1 MRILVVDD
9 DKIIRMGLTKILKR
23 LFAQHEVVSDFQNGL
38 VALEYL
44 KENKID
50 LVITDIK
57 MPIMTGVQLI
67 ENAVCQLD
75 NPPIFVV
82 LSGYDEFTYVRDT
95 MKSGAFN
102 YLLKPIK
109 QDDLKML
116 IEEVE
121 VKIKENGEKEKI
133 INKSIDILK
142 KDFFKNILFS
152 KGDTNPRVNK
162 MLLENIQLNENY
174 IYKMIIIDRDKNN
187 EKGLVSSFIKDITER
202 FKSIE
207 YLSFNYEDNTYI
219 IFYLDSSINNC
230 IDRLN
235 EYIEEKVDIFIE
247 NNKNVYIVQ
256 DIDKVWKLKEQ
267 SKGFRKLK
275 ATIASNGKAK
285 KYLLNLEYDL
295 STNDKSESK
304 KTNLI
309 AIKLAKQYIID
320 NFNKNITLKEV
331 ADKVFLSQ
339 NYLSELFKKET
350 GEGFYDFLSRY
361 RVNIAKDLLTK
372 TNLKVY
378 EVAEKVGYSDSITF
392 GRAFKKITGETPN
405 SFRNCKE

>member
-23 LFAQHEVVSDFQNGL
+23 LFNQHEIVSDFQNGL
-38 VALEYL
+38 LALEYL
-44 KENKID
+44 KQNKID

-57 MPIMTGVQLI
+57 MPIMTGTQLI
-67 ENAVCQLD
+67 ENAISQLE
-75 NPPIFVV
+75 NPPIFIV

-109 QDDLKML
+109 QDELKRV

-121 VKIKENGEKEKI
+121 VKIKENSKKDKI
-133 INKSIDILK
+133 LNKSIDILK

-152 KGDTNPRVNK
+152 NGNTSHNSNK
-162 MLLENIQLNENY
+162 ILLENIQLNENY
-174 IYKMIIIDRDKNN
+174 IYKMIIIDKDKNN
-187 EKGLVSSFIKDITER
+187 DNVLISNFIKDIVEK
-202 FKSIE
+202 FKGIQ
-207 YLSFNYEDNTYI
+207 YLSFNFEDNIYI
-219 IFYLDSSINNC
+219 IFYLDSSRNNY
-230 IDRLN
+230 IDSLN
-235 EYIEEKVDIFIE
+235 KYIEEKVDIFIE
-247 NNKNVYIVQ
+247 NNKNAYIVQ
-256 DIDKVWKLKEQ
+256 AVDKVCKLKDQ
-267 SKGFRKLK
+267 SNEFRKLK
-275 ATIASNGKAK
+275 SQISSKGKVK
-285 KYLLNLEYDL
+285 KYLLNLE
-295 STNDKSESK
+295 NDILIDNKNENK

-320 NFNKNITLKEV
+320 NFNKNLTLKEV

-350 GEGFYDFLSRY
+350 EEGFYDFLSRY
-361 RVNIAKDLLTK
+361 RINIAKDLLTK

-405 SFRNCKE
+405 SFRHGKE

>member
-1 MRILVVDD
+1 MKILVVDD

-23 LFAQHEVVSDFQNGL
+23 LFDQHEVVSDFQNGL

-67 ENAVCQLD
+67 ENAVSQLE

-152 KGDTNPRVNK
+152 KGDTSPRINK

-187 EKGLVSSFIKDITER
+187 ERGLVSNFIKDISER
-202 FKSIE
+202 FKGIE

-235 EYIEEKVDIFIE
+235 EYIEENVDVFIE

-275 ATIASNGKAK
+275 TTISSNGKAK

>member
-23 LFAQHEVVSDFQNGL
+23 LFNQHQVVSDFQNGL
-38 VALEYL
+38 LALEYL

-57 MPIMTGVQLI
+57 MPIMTGTQLI
-67 ENAVCQLD
+67 ERAVRELE
-75 NPPIFVV
+75 NPPIFIV

-109 QDDLKML
+109 QDELKTV

-121 VKIKENGEKEKI
+121 ARIKENNKKEKI
-133 INKSIDILK
+133 LSKSIDILK

-152 KGDTNPRVNK
+152 NGDTKPNIDK
-162 MLLENIQLNENY
+162 ILLENIQLNENY
-174 IYKMIIIDRDKNN
+174 VYKMIIIDRDKNN
-187 EKGLVSSFIKDITER
+187 DKVLLSNFIKNIIEK
-202 FKSIE
+202 FKGIE
-207 YLSFNYEDNTYI
+207 YLSFNFEDNTYI

-230 IDRLN
+230 IDSLN
-235 EYIEEKVDIFIE
+235 EYIEENVDIFIE

-256 DIDKVWKLKEQ
+256 AIDKVWKLKEQ
-267 SKGFRKLK
+267 FKGFRKLK
-275 ATIASNGKAK
+275 STISPKGKVK
-285 KYLLNLEYDL
+285 KYLLNLEDDL
-295 STNDKSESK
+295 SVDDRNESK

-331 ADKVFLSQ
+331 ADTVFLSQ

-350 GEGFYDFLSRY
+350 GEGFYDFLSQY

-392 GRAFKKITGETPN
+392 GRVFKKITGETPN
-405 SFRNCKE
+405 SFRNSKI

>member
-1 MRILVVDD
+1 MKILVVDD

-23 LFAQHEVVSDFQNGL
+23 LFDQHEVVSDFQNGL

-67 ENAVCQLD
+67 ENAVSQLE

-152 KGDTNPRVNK
+152 KGDTSPRINK

-187 EKGLVSSFIKDITER
+187 ERGLVSNFIKDISER
-202 FKSIE
+202 FKGIE

-235 EYIEEKVDIFIE
+235 GYIEENVDVFIE

-275 ATIASNGKAK
+275 TTISSNGKAK

-378 EVAEKVGYSDSITF
+378 EVAENVGYSDSITF

>member
-1 MRILVVDD
+1 MKILVVDD

-23 LFAQHEVVSDFQNGL
+23 LFDQHEVVSDFQNGL

-67 ENAVCQLD
+67 ENAVSQLE

-152 KGDTNPRVNK
+152 KGDTSPRINK

-187 EKGLVSSFIKDITER
+187 ERGLVSNFIKDISER
-202 FKSIE
+202 FKGIE

-235 EYIEEKVDIFIE
+235 EYIEENVDVFIE

-275 ATIASNGKAK
+275 TTISSNGKAK

-350 GEGFYDFLSRY
+350 GEGFYEFLSRY
-361 RVNIAKDLLTK
+361 RVNIAKDLLTT
-372 TNLKVY
+372 TNLKIY
-378 EVAEKVGYSDSITF
+378 EIAENIGYNDSVTF
-392 GRAFKKITGETPN
+392 GRAFKKITG
-405 SFRNCKE
+405 

>member
-1 MRILVVDD
+1 MKILVVDD

-23 LFAQHEVVSDFQNGL
+23 LFDQHEVVSDFQNGL

-67 ENAVCQLD
+67 ENAVCQLE

-121 VKIKENGEKEKI
+121 VKIKENCEKEKI

-162 MLLENIQLNENY
+162 MLLENVQLNENY

-187 EKGLVSSFIKDITER
+187 ERGLVSNFIKDISER

-235 EYIEEKVDIFIE
+235 EYIEENVDIFIE

-275 ATIASNGKAK
+275 TTIVSNGKAK

-378 EVAEKVGYSDSITF
+378 EIAENVGYSDSITF

>member
-1 MRILVVDD
+1 MRILIVDD

-23 LFAQHEVVSDFQNGL
+23 LFDQHEVVSDFQNGL
-38 VALEYL
+38 IALEYL

-57 MPIMTGVQLI
+57 MPIMTGTQLI
-67 ENAVCQLD
+67 ENAIRELEK
-75 NPPIFVV
+75 PPIFIV

-102 YLLKPIK
+102 YLLKPIN
-109 QDDLKML
+109 QDELKIV
-116 IEEVE
+116 IEEAE
-121 VKIKENGEKEKI
+121 LKIRENSKKEKI
-133 INKSIDILK
+133 LNKSIDILK
-142 KDFFKNILFS
+142 KDFFKNLLFANV
-152 KGDTNPRVNK
+152 DTSNRANK
-162 MLLENIQLNENY
+162 LLFENIQLNENY
-174 IYKMIIIDRDKNN
+174 IYKMIIVDRDKNN
-187 EKGLVSSFIKDITER
+187 DRSLVSNFIKVILER

-207 YLSFNYEDNTYI
+207 YLSFNFEDSIYI
-219 IFYLDSSINNC
+219 IFYLDSSKNNY

-235 EYIEEKVDIFIE
+235 EYIEENVDIFIK
-247 NNKNVYIVQ
+247 NNNNVYIIQ
-256 DIDKVWKLKEQ
+256 EIDKVWKLKEQ
-267 SKGFRKLK
+267 SKKFRKIK
-275 ATIASNGKAK
+275 NTISSNSKVR
-285 KYLLNLEYDL
+285 KYLLNLEDDL
-295 STNDKSESK
+295 SISDKSESK

-378 EVAEKVGYSDSITF
+378 EVAENVGYSDSITF

-405 SFRNCKE
+405 SFRNCNK